1 MKRALRII
9 IPFILTLTI
18 ILCLVWY
25 LFVYDRGFTRDMLLS
40 CARYCENQGN
50 HSFAAW
56 LYDRAYDHANDNDAV
71 AIELAE
77 QYKSIGNYTKAE
89 YTLSNAISDGGGL
102 DLYIALCKTYV
113 EQDKLLDAVNMLNNI
128 TNPEV
133 KAQLERLR
141 PAAPSTATEPGFYN
155 QYISVSIEAKTG
167 KLYVTTN
174 GEYPSLDKNAYT
186 APITLSDGE
195 NTITA
200 IAVADNGLVS
210 PVSVFGYNV
219 GGVVEKVVFSD
230 KDIEATI
237 REALN
242 VDKKKELL
250 TSDLWKIKELALPKS
265 PKSFADLKY
274 LVFLE
279 KLTITKGPT
288 KQLQCLSSL
297 TNLKDL
303 TISGVSLNQDELKA
317 IAALPKLESLKLN
330 KCSISNITAI
340 SAAKNLVSLNLNN
353 NSISNISALSE
364 LTKLEELNLANNAIV
379 DLKPLSTL
387 VSLKTLNIHTN
398 AVSSLA
404 PLSSLSNL
412 NWLDAGTN
420 SIKKLGEMKK
430 LTELEYLNL
439 ESNKLETVKEL
450 AGCAKI
456 TDLNLSN
463 NKLASINPLITLPKL
478 MYLDASYNKIPKL
491 PTWDKKAAL
500 VSIDCSYNELK
511 SLTPLSGLKNLNNVF
526 ADYNKSLKLIDGLEK
541 CPNLIQVNV
550 FGTKVT
556 KVSKLTK
563 QSIIVNYN
571 PVK

>member
-1 MKRALRII
+1 MKKILRII

-40 CARYCENQGN
+40 FARYSEDQGN
-50 HSFAAW
+50 HNIAAW
-56 LYDRAYDHANDNDAV
+56 FYDRAYDQANDNDAV

-77 QYKSIGNYTKAE
+77 QYKSVGNYTKAE

-128 TNPEV
+128 TNTDV
-133 KAQLERLR
+133 KTQIERMR
-141 PAAPSTATEPGFYN
+141 PAAPTTTTEPGFYN
-155 QYISVSIEAKTG
+155 QYISVSIETKTG

-174 GEYPSLDKNAYT
+174 GEYPSLEKNVYAE
-186 APITLSDGE
+186 PITLSDGE

-219 GGVVEKVVFSD
+219 GGVVEKVEFSD
-230 KDIEATI
+230 KDVEAAI
-237 REALN
+237 RDALN
-242 VDKKKELL
+242 VSKKKELL
-250 TSDLWKIKELALPKS
+250 TSDLWKIKELSLPKA
-265 PKSFADLKY
+265 PKSFEDLKH

-279 KLTITKGPT
+279 KLTITNGPS
-288 KQLQCLSSL
+288 KQLQNLSGL
-297 TNLKDL
+297 GNLKEL
-303 TISGVSLNQDELKA
+303 TIGGVALTQDEFRI
-317 IAALPKLESLKLN
+317 IAALPKLERLKLY
-330 KCSISNITAI
+330 KCSVSNVSAI
-340 SAAKNLVSLNLNN
+340 SSAKNLVYLNLNN

-364 LTKLEELNLANNAIV
+364 LEKLEELYLANNVIV
-379 DLKPLSTL
+379 DVTPLSSLT
-387 VSLKTLNIHTN
+387 SLKTLDISTN
-398 AVSSLA
+398 AVSTLA
-404 PLSSLSNL
+404 PLTSLSKL
-412 NWLDAGTN
+412 TWLDASTN
-420 SIKKLGEMKK
+420 SIKDLGEMKT
-430 LTELEYLNL
+430 LTALEYLNL
-439 ESNKLETVKEL
+439 ESNKLTTLKQL
-450 AGCAKI
+450 SGCENI
-456 TDLNLSN
+456 TDLNVSN
-463 NKLASINPLITLPKL
+463 NKLTSINPLTSLPKL

-491 PTWDKKAAL
+491 PTWKKSVPL

-511 SLTPLSGLKNLNNVF
+511 SLNPLSGLKNLNNIF
-526 ADYNKSLKLIDGLEK
+526 ADYNESLKLIDDLAT

-556 KVSKLTK
+556 NVSKLTK